1 MDVAVYI
8 ELVRQGL
15 CQARPDDTWE
25 SLWRRIRLA
34 KAKNWTFWRAVIYA
48 LKKEMELILEA
59 PITHTWLA
67 AYVTRLVTHAF
78 YYLGA
83 TVLPPEGFEINT
95 VAVSI
100 ETCRIETSRDPPIFI
115 PIPKFES
122 SNGCARSDLDPFA
135 YFSERFQCRLSFQ
148 KL

>member
-25 SLWRRIRLA
+25 SLWRRTRLA

-48 LKKEMELILEA
+48 LKKEMELILKA

-67 AYVTRLVTHAF
+67 AYITRCVPYAF
-78 YYLGA
+78 YYVA
-83 TVLPPEGFEINT
+83 VTALPPEGFETEI
-95 VAVSI
+95 VALGI
-100 ETCRIETSRDPPIFI
+100 ESRRIETSRDPPIFI

-122 SNGCARSDLDPFA
+122 SNGCARSELDPFA
-135 YFSERFQCRLSFQ
+135 YF
-148 KL
+148 

>member
-15 CQARPDDTWE
+15 CQVRPDDTWE
-25 SLWRRIRLA
+25 SLWRRRRLA

-48 LKKEMELILEA
+48 LKKEMELILKA

-67 AYVTRLVTHAF
+67 AYVTRLVAHAF

-83 TVLPPEGFEINT
+83 TALPPEGFEINI

-100 ETCRIETSRDPPIFI
+100 ETRRIETSRDPPIFL
-115 PIPKFES
+115 PIPKLVEL
-122 SNGCARSDLDPFA
+122 NGCARSDLNPFA
-135 YFSERFQCRLSFQ
+135 YF
-148 KL
+148 

>member
-1 MDVAVYI
+1 MDIAVYI

-48 LKKEMELILEA
+48 LKKEMELILKA

-78 YYLGA
+78 YYVAA
-83 TVLPPEGFEINT
+83 TLLPPRGFEIDT
-95 VAVSI
+95 VAVGNETRQI
-100 ETCRIETSRDPPIFI
+100 ETTRDPPPIFV
-115 PIPKFES
+115 PLPKLVES
-122 SNGCARSDLDPFA
+122 HGCARSDLDPFA
-135 YFSERFQCRLSFQ
+135 YF
-148 KL
+148 

>member
-1 MDVAVYI
+1 MDIAVYI

-48 LKKEMELILEA
+48 LKKEMELILKA

-78 YYLGA
+78 YYVAA
-83 TVLPPEGFEINT
+83 TVLPPRGFEIDT
-95 VAVSI
+95 VAVGTETRQI
-100 ETCRIETSRDPPIFI
+100 ETTRDPPPIFI
-115 PIPKFES
+115 PLPKLVES
-122 SNGCARSDLDPFA
+122 HGCARSDLDPFT
-135 YFSERFQCRLSFQ
+135 YF
-148 KL
+148 

>member
-48 LKKEMELILEA
+48 LKKEMELILKA

-67 AYVTRLVTHAF
+67 AYVTRLATHAF
-78 YYLGA
+78 YYVAAIL
-83 TVLPPEGFEINT
+83 LPPRGFEIDT
-95 VAVSI
+95 VAVGT
-100 ETCRIETSRDPPIFI
+100 ETRRIETTRDPPPIFI
-115 PIPKFES
+115 PLPKIES

-135 YFSERFQCRLSFQ
+135 YF
-148 KL
+148 